1 MKDHNFNPGLATAYL
16 ENRNPM
22 IIRKHA
28 AYNANRITPATEEII
43 YQVSIP
49 WKFGDHRDEAR
60 IFTDHADA
68 IADSTT
74 RFGYAV
80 IQDLIDE

>member
-16 ENRNPM
+16 ENRNPT

-28 AYNANRITPATEEII
+28 AYNADHITPATEEII

-49 WKFGDHRDEAR
+49 WKFGDQRDETR
-60 IFTDHADA
+60 IFTDRADA
-68 IADSTT
+68 TADSTT

-80 IQDLIDE
+80 LEDLIDE